1 MIGLLDDPAYKGSM
15 AVRALCVIGPAS
27 APSVPA
33 ILRSLERND
42 GTDYASYA
50 SKAMAAIGVGAK
62 PAIPWLIETA
72 NKQNTISKYAA
83 NALAKMGKHAESAIP
98 DLEKLAN
105 SKNKSIASAAKNAIA
120 KISAD

>member
-1 MIGLLDDPAYKGSM
+1 MDAEAAKLVGAGLAAIGAG
-15 AVRALCVIGPAS
+15 
-27 APSVPA
+27 
-33 ILRSLERND
+33 
-42 GTDYASYA
+42 
-50 SKAMAAIGVGAK
+50 MAAIGVGAK

-72 NKQNTISKYAA
+72 NKQNTSSKYAA